1 MSTIF
6 CSADELAA
14 SAGREL
20 GTTEWLTVEQ
30 SRIDAFAEATGDRQW
45 IHVDVEQ
52 ARRGPFGATIA
63 HGYLV
68 LSLVSLFLPQL
79 LEVRGA
85 AMGLNYG
92 CDRVRFPSAVRAGS
106 RIRGRGEIVSADPVA
121 GGVQVKIRVTVEV
134 EGSDK
139 PGCVADTLSRWLFQP
154 N

>member
-1 MSTIF
+1 MPTIV
-6 CSADELAA
+6 CSAHELAA

-20 GTTEWLTVEQ
+20 GATDWVTVEQ
-30 SRIDAFAEATGDRQW
+30 PRIDAFADATGDRQW
-45 IHVDVEQ
+45 IHVDVER

-68 LSLVSLFLPQL
+68 LALVSLFLPQL

-85 AMGLNYG
+85 TMGINYG

-106 RIRGRGEIVSADPVA
+106 RIRGRGEIVSAEAVA

-134 EGSDK
+134 EGSEK
-139 PGCVADTLSRWLFQP
+139 PGCVVDTLSRWLFQ
-154 N
+154 

>member
-1 MSTIF
+1 MPTIF
-6 CSADELAA
+6 CSAHELAA
-14 SAGREL
+14 SACREL
-20 GTTEWLTVEQ
+20 GATDWVTVEQ
-30 SRIDAFAEATGDRQW
+30 TRIDAFAEATGDRQW
-45 IHVDVEQ
+45 IHLDVER

-85 AMGLNYG
+85 TMGINYG

-106 RIRGRGEIVSADPVA
+106 RIRGRGEIVSVEAVT

-139 PGCVADTLSRWLFQP
+139 PGCVADTLSRWLFE
-154 N
+154 

>member
-20 GTTEWLTVEQ
+20 GTTEWITVEQ

-79 LEVRGA
+79 LDVRGA

-106 RIRGRGEIVSADPVA
+106 RIRGRGEIVSAEPVA

-139 PGCVADTLSRWLFQP
+139 PGCVADTLSRWLFKP

>member
-1 MSTIF
+1 MVTTF
-6 CSADELAA
+6 HSADELAA

-20 GTTEWLTVEQ
+20 GATDWLTLEQ
-30 SRIDAFAEATGDRQW
+30 TRIDAFAEATGDRQW
-45 IHVDVEQ
+45 IHVDVER

-85 AMGLNYG
+85 TMGINYG
-92 CDRVRFPSAVRAGS
+92 CDRVRFPAAVRAGS
-106 RIRGRGEIVSADPVA
+106 RIRGRGEIVSAEA
-121 GGVQVKIRVTVEV
+121 LAAGVQVKIRVTIEV

-139 PGCVADTLSRWLFQP
+139 PGCVADTLSRWLFQ
-154 N
+154 

>member
-1 MSTIF
+1 MSTIIR
-6 CSADELAA
+6 SADDLVA
-14 SAGREL
+14 SAGRDL
-20 GTTEWLTVEQ
+20 GATDWLTVEQ
-30 SRIDAFAEATGDRQW
+30 TRIDAFAEATGDRQW
-45 IHVDVEQ
+45 IHVDVER
-52 ARRGPFGATIA
+52 AKRGPFGATIA

-85 AMGLNYG
+85 TMGINYG

-106 RIRGRGEIVSADPVA
+106 RIRGRGEIVSAEAVA

-139 PGCVADTLSRWLFQP
+139 PGCVADTLSRWLFQ
-154 N
+154 

>member
-1 MSTIF
+1 MAMIF
-6 CSADELAA
+6 GSADELAA

-20 GTTEWLTVEQ
+20 GATEWLTVEQ
-30 SRIDAFAEATGDRQW
+30 SRIDAFAEVTGDRQW

-52 ARRGPFGATIA
+52 ARHGPFGATIA

-68 LSLVSLFLPQL
+68 LSLVSVFLPQL
-79 LEVRGA
+79 LEVRDA
-85 AMGLNYG
+85 TMGINYG

-106 RIRGRGEIVSADPVA
+106 RIRGRGEIVSAEAVT
-121 GGVQVKIRVTVEV
+121 GGVQVKIRVTIEV

-139 PGCVADTLSRWLFQP
+139 PGCVADTLSRWLFQS

>member
-1 MSTIF
+1 MSTIV

-20 GTTEWLTVEQ
+20 GATDWLTVEQ
-30 SRIDAFAEATGDRQW
+30 ARIDAFAEATGDRQW
-45 IHVDVEQ
+45 IHVDLER
-52 ARRGPFGATIA
+52 ARNGPYRATIA

-85 AMGLNYG
+85 TMGINYG

-106 RIRGRGEIVSADPVA
+106 RIRGRGEIVSAEPVA
-121 GGVQVKIRVTVEV
+121 GGIQVKIRVTVEV

-139 PGCVADTLSRWLFQP
+139 PGCVADTLSRWLF
-154 N
+154 

>member
-1 MSTIF
+1 MSTIIR
-6 CSADELAA
+6 SADELIA
-14 SAGREL
+14 SAGRDL
-20 GTTEWLTVEQ
+20 GATDWLTVEQ
-30 SRIDAFAEATGDRQW
+30 TRIDAFAEATGDRQW
-45 IHVDVEQ
+45 IHLDVER

-85 AMGLNYG
+85 TMGINYG

-106 RIRGRGEIVSADPVA
+106 RIRGRGEIVSAEPVA

-134 EGSDK
+134 EGGDK
-139 PGCVADTLSRWLFQP
+139 PGCVADTLSRWLFE
-154 N
+154 

>member
-1 MSTIF
+1 MSTIVS
-6 CSADELAA
+6 SAHELAA

-20 GTTEWLTVEQ
+20 GATDWLTVEQ
-30 SRIDAFAEATGDRQW
+30 TRIDAFAEATGDRQW
-45 IHVDVEQ
+45 IHVDLER
-52 ARRGPFGATIA
+52 ARQGPFRATIA

-85 AMGLNYG
+85 TMGINYG

-106 RIRGRGEIVSADPVA
+106 RIRGRGEIVSAEPVA

-139 PGCVADTLSRWLFQP
+139 PGCVADTLSRWLFQ
-154 N
+154 

>member
-1 MSTIF
+1 MPTIV
-6 CSADELAA
+6 CSAPELTA

-20 GTTEWLTVEQ
+20 GATDWVTVEQ
-30 SRIDAFAEATGDRQW
+30 PRIDAFAEATGDRQW
-45 IHVDVEQ
+45 IHVDVERS
-52 ARRGPFGATIA
+52 RRGPFGATIA

-85 AMGLNYG
+85 TMGINYG
-92 CDRVRFPSAVRAGS
+92 CDRVRFPSAVRAGA
-106 RIRGRGEIVSADPVA
+106 RIRGRGEIVSTEAVA

-139 PGCVADTLSRWLFQP
+139 PGCVADTLSRWLFQ
-154 N
+154 

>member
-1 MSTIF
+1 MIVHSAHELTAST
-6 CSADELAA
+6 
-14 SAGREL
+14 GREL
-20 GTTEWLTVEQ
+20 GATDWLTVEQ

-45 IHVDVEQ
+45 IHVDVER
-52 ARRGPFGATIA
+52 ARCGPFGATIA

-79 LEVRGA
+79 IEVRGA
-85 AMGLNYG
+85 TMGINYG

-106 RIRGRGEIVSADPVA
+106 RIRGHGEIVSAEAVA

-139 PGCVADTLSRWLFQP
+139 PGCVADTLSRWLFE
-154 N
+154 

>member
-1 MSTIF
+1 MSTIVS
-6 CSADELAA
+6 SAHELAA
-14 SAGREL
+14 STGREL
-20 GTTEWLTVEQ
+20 GATDWLTVEQ
-30 SRIDAFAEATGDRQW
+30 TRIDAFAEATGDRQW
-45 IHVDVEQ
+45 IHVDLER
-52 ARRGPFGATIA
+52 ARQGPFRATIA

-85 AMGLNYG
+85 TMGINYG

-106 RIRGRGEIVSADPVA
+106 RIRGRGEIVSAEPVA

-139 PGCVADTLSRWLFQP
+139 PGCVADTLSRWLF
-154 N
+154 

>member
-1 MSTIF
+1 MPTIV
-6 CSADELAA
+6 CSAHELAA

-20 GTTEWLTVEQ
+20 GATDWVTVEQ
-30 SRIDAFAEATGDRQW
+30 PRIDAFADATGDRQW
-45 IHVDVEQ
+45 IHVDVER

-85 AMGLNYG
+85 TMGVNYG

-106 RIRGRGEIVSADPVA
+106 RIRGRGEIVSAEAVA

-134 EGSDK
+134 EGSEK
-139 PGCVADTLSRWLFQP
+139 PGCVVDTLSRWLFQ
-154 N
+154 

>member
-1 MSTIF
+1 MPTIV
-6 CSADELAA
+6 CSAHELAA

-20 GTTEWLTVEQ
+20 GATDWVTVEQ
-30 SRIDAFAEATGDRQW
+30 IRIDAFAEATGDHQW
-45 IHVDVEQ
+45 IHVDIER
-52 ARRGPFGATIA
+52 AKRGPYGATIA

-85 AMGLNYG
+85 VMGINYG
-92 CDRVRFPSAVRAGS
+92 CDRLRFPSAVRAGA
-106 RIRGRGEIVSADPVA
+106 RIRGRGEILSAEAVA

-139 PGCVADTLSRWLFQP
+139 PG
-154 N
+154 

>member
-1 MSTIF
+1 MTMIV
-6 CSADELAA
+6 CSAHELAT

-20 GTTEWLTVEQ
+20 GATDWVTVEQ
-30 SRIDAFAEATGDRQW
+30 TRIDAFAEATGDRQW
-45 IHVDVEQ
+45 IHVDVER

-85 AMGLNYG
+85 TMGINYG
-92 CDRVRFPSAVRAGS
+92 CDRVRFPSAVRAGA
-106 RIRGRGEIVSADPVA
+106 RIRGRGEIVSAETVA

-139 PGCVADTLSRWLFQP
+139 PGCVADTLSRWLFE
-154 N
+154 

>member
-1 MSTIF
+1 MPTIV
-6 CSADELAA
+6 CSAHELAA

-20 GTTEWLTVEQ
+20 GATEWVPVEQ

-45 IHVDVEQ
+45 IHVDVER
-52 ARRGPFGATIA
+52 ARSGPFGATIA

-85 AMGLNYG
+85 TMGINYG
-92 CDRVRFPSAVRAGS
+92 CDRVRFPSAVRAGA
-106 RIRGRGEIVSADPVA
+106 RIRGRGEIVSAEAVS

-134 EGSDK
+134 EGSDR
-139 PGCVADTLSRWLFQP
+139 PGCVADTLSRWLFD
-154 N
+154 

>member
-1 MSTIF
+1 MSTIVS
-6 CSADELAA
+6 SAHELAT

-20 GTTEWLTVEQ
+20 GATDWLTVEQ
-30 SRIDAFAEATGDRQW
+30 TRIDAFAEATGDRQW
-45 IHVDVEQ
+45 IHVDLER
-52 ARRGPFGATIA
+52 ARQGPFRATIA

-85 AMGLNYG
+85 TMGINYG

-106 RIRGRGEIVSADPVA
+106 RIRGRGEIVSAEPVA

-139 PGCVADTLSRWLFQP
+139 PGCVADTLSRWLF
-154 N
+154 

>member
-1 MSTIF
+1 MPTIV
-6 CSADELAA
+6 CSAHDLAA

-20 GTTEWLTVEQ
+20 GATDWVTVEQ
-30 SRIDAFAEATGDRQW
+30 TRIDAFAEATGDRQW
-45 IHVDVEQ
+45 IHVDVER
-52 ARRGPFGATIA
+52 AKRGPFGATIA

-85 AMGLNYG
+85 TMGINYG

-106 RIRGRGEIVSADPVA
+106 RIRGRGEIVSAEPVA

-139 PGCVADTLSRWLFQP
+139 PGCVVDTLSRWLFA
-154 N
+154 

>member
-1 MSTIF
+1 MPTLIR
-6 CSADELAA
+6 SADELVA
-14 SAGREL
+14 SAGRDL
-20 GTTEWLTVEQ
+20 GATDWLAVEQ
-30 SRIDAFAEATGDRQW
+30 TRIDAFAEATGDRQW
-45 IHVDVEQ
+45 IHVDVER

-85 AMGLNYG
+85 TMGINYG
-92 CDRVRFPSAVRAGS
+92 CDRVRFPSAIRAGS
-106 RIRGRGEIVSADPVA
+106 RIRGRGEIVSVEAVT

-139 PGCVADTLSRWLFQP
+139 PGCVADTLSRWLFE
-154 N
+154 

>member
-1 MSTIF
+1 MPTIV
-6 CSADELAA
+6 CSAPELAA

-20 GTTEWLTVEQ
+20 GVTDWVTVEQ
-30 SRIDAFAEATGDRQW
+30 PRIDAFAEATGDRQW
-45 IHVDVEQ
+45 IHVDVER

-85 AMGLNYG
+85 TMGINYG
-92 CDRVRFPSAVRAGS
+92 CDRVRFPSVVRAGS
-106 RIRGRGEIVSADPVA
+106 RIRGRGEIVSAEAVA

-134 EGSDK
+134 EGSEK
-139 PGCVADTLSRWLFQP
+139 PGCVVDTLSRWLFA
-154 N
+154 